1 MNRTRKPLS
10 THKQRSEQTE
20 DGGFNRTNRPTNAT
34 SNGEGQRP
42 RCCKADQRPP
52 TPFEHRTQRRL
63 PSPAAIPFLRS
74 TRGRKRARGGPG
86 PTPQD
91 RSRATARGRPS
102 AALAWQGGDQGPHDA
117 AAKRK
122 ESWLHPG
129 PNDRPPR
136 HPLQSGARGPRPPAL
151 RSPQPTRAEP
161 CRRPEGVPSRRSPE
175 RRPKHGVPRGV
186 VGFRRHLARPATCT
200 TGSGMASPRGET
212 GPEPETKSRASTE
225 PCDGAPSGG
234 APLAKPTDEGKDG
247 QAQQRSDGGD
257 GQHRGVGR
265 PAAVVHL
272 PATTFSNS
280 MFRLRVVLPS
290 CS

>member
-10 THKQRSEQTE
+10 THKQRSEKTE

-34 SNGEGQRP
+34 SSGEGQRP

-63 PSPAAIPFLRS
+63 PSPVAIPFLRS
-74 TRGRKRARGGPG
+74 TRGRKRARGGRG

-91 RSRATARGRPS
+91 RPHATARGRPS
-102 AALAWQGGDQGPHDA
+102 AALARQGGDQVPHDA

-151 RSPQPTRAEP
+151 RSPQPTRAKLG
-161 CRRPEGVPSRRSPE
+161 RRPEGAPTLEASPAALEARRTAWRSRPQAPPRQVLQRALRALAWSHHVAKLAQSQKTNEPGISKNPVMAPHAAERPLRSPPT
-175 RRPKHGVPRGV
+175 R
-186 VGFRRHLARPATCT
+186 AR
-200 TGSGMASPRGET
+200 M
-212 GPEPETKSRASTE
+212 
-225 PCDGAPSGG
+225 
-234 APLAKPTDEGKDG
+234 
-247 QAQQRSDGGD
+247 
-257 GQHRGVGR
+257 GR
-265 PAAVVHL
+265 PSSEAMGATVNNVV
-272 PATTFSNS
+272 
-280 MFRLRVVLPS
+280 
-290 CS
+290 